1 MHRPAPRFGHRM
13 SCGEPDAQEWARPV
27 LCPANDYVEQAMHRR
42 VFCLPRA
49 KSRLASL
56 NITIARR
63 AMQLA
68 GRMVDSGRSASLRRD
83 GNDRVTSA
91 GNPVHVRGYEVQRHV
106 VPTSPRRR
114 ARRRTSDEES
124 ASIDPRRPIML
135 SISQLQ
141 MARSRQNLP
150 PRGPLQHNRVLDHTT
165 GYVEFNVT
173 GSEGRGEQTTA
184 RKRGTGGSPLTLLPE
199 AESPEDAK
207 ARPSERHPRPAPCS
221 AAAS

>member
-1 MHRPAPRFGHRM
+1 MDANHGQAASKNPRGLRRLPRQHPPQEAYRVNGIVT
-13 SCGEPDAQEWARPV
+13 GEPGDRKRSRRV
-27 LCPANDYVEQAMHRR
+27 VCPANDYVEQAMHRR
-42 VFCLPRA
+42 VFCLLRA

-91 GNPVHVRGYEVQRHV
+91 GKPVHVRGYEVQRHV

-114 ARRRTSDEES
+114 SCRRPSDEES

-141 MARSRQNLP
+141 MARSRQNL
-150 PRGPLQHNRVLDHTT
+150 
-165 GYVEFNVT
+165 
-173 GSEGRGEQTTA
+173 
-184 RKRGTGGSPLTLLPE
+184 
-199 AESPEDAK
+199 
-207 ARPSERHPRPAPCS
+207 AP
-221 AAAS
+221 